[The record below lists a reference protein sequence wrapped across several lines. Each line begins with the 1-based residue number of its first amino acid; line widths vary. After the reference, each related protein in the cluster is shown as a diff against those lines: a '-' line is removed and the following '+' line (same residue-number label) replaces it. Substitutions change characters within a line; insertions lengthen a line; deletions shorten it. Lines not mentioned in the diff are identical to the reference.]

1 MSEGKEGIG
10 ENTQVRANLVFM
22 LKTIGFV
29 GSAVWLV
36 AEFKADVQ
44 TLENDVVRMKHEME
58 LNSEFRI
65 KWPRGE
71 IGALPADATQDMNI
85 EHLKS
90 RVDKLDAHVDNLRY
104 KGTDRV
110 LD

>member
-1 MSEGKEGIG
+1 MTDNEIG
-10 ENTQVRANLVFM
+10 ENTQVKANLLFM

-36 AEFKADVQ
+36 ADFKADVQ
-44 TLENDVVRMKHEME
+44 TLENDVVRMKHEML

-71 IGALPADATQDMNI
+71 IGALPADATQDMKI
-85 EHLKS
+85 EHLNG
-90 RVDKLDAHVDNLRY
+90 RVDKLDEHVDKLRHNN
-104 KGTDRV
+104 GGSP
-110 LD
+110 

>member
-1 MSEGKEGIG
+1 MTEIG

-44 TLENDVVRMKHEME
+44 ALENDVVRMQHEME

-90 RVDKLDAHVDNLRY
+90 RVNKLDEHVDKLRH
-104 KGTDRV
+104 GTNGNGH
-110 LD
+110 

>member
-1 MSEGKEGIG
+1 MSAPEIG
-10 ENTQVRANLVFM
+10 ENTQVKANAMFM
-22 LKTIGFV
+22 LKTIGFI

-58 LNSEFRI
+58 LNSDFRI

-71 IGALPADATQDMNI
+71 IGALPADSTQDMNI
-85 EHLKS
+85 EHLKN
-90 RVDKLDAHVDNLRY
+90 RVDKLDEHVDKLRH
-104 KGTDRV
+104 GGGQ
-110 LD
+110 

>member
-1 MSEGKEGIG
+1 MSKNEEIG
-10 ENTQVRANLVFM
+10 ENTQVKANLVFM

-71 IGALPADATQDMNI
+71 IGAPPADATQDMKI
-85 EHLKS
+85 EHLNG
-90 RVDKLDAHVDNLRY
+90 RVDKLDEHVDKLRHNGGA
-104 KGTDRV
+104 K
-110 LD
+110 